1 MGFEIFTEEDRQ
13 KEREQLAAYDL
24 DVDLFEKMDLKMKQ
38 IVPERNCFRIETNKG
53 FYCLKKMNLS
63 FEDIHILQEMT
74 AHLKKNGFENI
85 FDIVPQ
91 SNNEILMT
99 YEGSQYYLTK
109 WMDGRES
116 DYLNLLDI
124 KASIEALAKFHCGAE
139 GFDTKYNTQ
148 HRKLYGRWNQGF
160 TDKLR
165 EIEAAKAQILQ
176 KDSKS
181 ENTRIIVQYL
191 ESCERDANHAIKLL
205 DKSSYKRLN
214 ARDEGK
220 KGFIHHDFA
229 QHNILHTFDNQ
240 TYIGGFESFA
250 FDIKMH
256 DLGYFL
262 FKLMRRK
269 GWDLDSIL
277 DLIGHYN
284 DIYPLEKEDY
294 EALAVYFA
302 FPHDYKQFNRLYDK
316 EGKDIGDMEE
326 LERVYIE
333 SEYNQTKKDFLIKFE
348 SY

>member
-1 MGFEIFTEEDRQ
+1 
-13 KEREQLAAYDL
+13 
-24 DVDLFEKMDLKMKQ
+24 
-38 IVPERNCFRIETNKG
+38 
-53 FYCLKKMNLS
+53 
-63 FEDIHILQEMT
+63 
-74 AHLKKNGFENI
+74 
-85 FDIVPQ
+85 
-91 SNNEILMT
+91 
-99 YEGSQYYLTK
+99 
-109 WMDGRES
+109 
-116 DYLNLLDI
+116 
-124 KASIEALAKFHCGAE
+124 
-139 GFDTKYNTQ
+139 
-148 HRKLYGRWNQGF
+148 
-160 TDKLR
+160 
-165 EIEAAKAQILQ
+165 
-176 KDSKS
+176 
-181 ENTRIIVQYL
+181 
-191 ESCERDANHAIKLL
+191 
-205 DKSSYKRLN
+205 
-214 ARDEGK
+214 
-220 KGFIHHDFA
+220 
-229 QHNILHTFDNQ
+229 LHTFDNQ

-348 SY
+348 SYLKLL